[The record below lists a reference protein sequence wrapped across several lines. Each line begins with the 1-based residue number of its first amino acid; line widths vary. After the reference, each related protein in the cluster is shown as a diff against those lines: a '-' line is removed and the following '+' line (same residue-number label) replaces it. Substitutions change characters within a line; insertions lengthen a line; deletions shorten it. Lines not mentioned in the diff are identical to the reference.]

1 MNHGLAVELHVNL
14 YVGDSCPLLVYVAL
28 DLVMACIEL
37 EKVDRSC
44 FFRLPLQELRHE
56 FYLLELPRKLHLVA
70 L

>member
-1 MNHGLAVELHVNL
+1 
-14 YVGDSCPLLVYVAL
+14 LLVYVAL